1 MSVAAKDCSI
11 MIALTATEP
20 ADPATRI
27 AADAPETSGVG
38 DDTDLPDSV
47 QTDTVHCCTPCRLRL
62 QHVAGQLAGSDRV
75 HDQGRQQ
82 HTCIRT
88 ITIQGTEL
96 LVRVGVVDFDCK
108 PLSKIFKHADLDS
121 RILDHVLK
129 PACGDELEAS
139 FKMRDA

>member
-38 DDTDLPDSV
+38 DDTDAPDNV
-47 QTDTVHCCTPCRLRL
+47 QTDTVHSCTPCRLRL
-62 QHVAGQLAGSDRV
+62 QHAAGQLAGSDSAYVPGGQR
-75 HDQGRQQ
+75 
-82 HTCIRT
+82 HTCVRT

-121 RILDHVLK
+121 RILDHVLQ
-129 PACGDELEAS
+129 PACGGELKAS
-139 FKMRDA
+139 DKMRDA